1 MVVRANERNFL
12 RRLGDDMQ
20 YLITSGKTYIGLD
33 PTAHAYKTTD
43 KARAHKFAKREKA
56 ENFILSNM
64 SKWSDKSEFQPVALD
79 ESISTKFIGEIDP
92 LYRKICPDNIGIAD
106 VVEQVRNCVVDVIS
120 QRALYRQQLADANL
134 EIEDI
139 MHAAEFYT
147 LNASQGYKLYR
158 LLRSARIK
166 RRKAKDAV
174 EILDTVVSSQFGEEM
189 LDAAGKKMS
198 EHVDRTYRP
207 RVFNELFGQTE

>member
-1 MVVRANERNFL
+1 
-12 RRLGDDMQ
+12 MQ
-20 YLITSGKTYIGLD
+20 YLITNGKTYVGLD
-33 PTAHAYKTTD
+33 QTARAYKTTD
-43 KARAHKFAKREKA
+43 KERSHKFAKREKA
-56 ENFILSNM
+56 ENFVVSNM
-64 SKWSDKSEFQPVALD
+64 SKWPDRSEFEIIALD
-79 ESISTKFIGEIDP
+79 EAISPKFIGEIDP
-92 LYRKICPDNIGIAD
+92 LYRKICPDNSGIAD

-120 QRALYRQQLADANL
+120 QRAFYQQQLADAAL

-139 MHAAEFYT
+139 MHAAEFYN

-158 LLRSARIK
+158 LLRAARIK

-174 EILDTVVSSQFGEEM
+174 EILDTVVGNQFGEGM
-189 LDAAGKKMS
+189 LAAAGKKMS

>member
-1 MVVRANERNFL
+1 
-12 RRLGDDMQ
+12 MQ
-20 YLITSGKTYIGLD
+20 YLITNGKTYVGLD
-33 PTAHAYKTTD
+33 QTARAYKTTD
-43 KARAHKFAKREKA
+43 KERSHKFSKREKA
-56 ENFILSNM
+56 ENFIVSNM
-64 SKWSDKSEFQPVALD
+64 SKWPDRSEFQIAALD
-79 ESISTKFIGEIDP
+79 EVIVPKFIGEIDP
-92 LYRKICPDNIGIAD
+92 LYRKICPDNSEIAD

-120 QRALYRQQLADANL
+120 QRAFYQQQLADAAL

-139 MHAAEFYT
+139 MHAAEFYN

-174 EILDTVVSSQFGEEM
+174 EILDTVVGNQFGEGI
-189 LDAAGKKMS
+189 LVAAGKKMS